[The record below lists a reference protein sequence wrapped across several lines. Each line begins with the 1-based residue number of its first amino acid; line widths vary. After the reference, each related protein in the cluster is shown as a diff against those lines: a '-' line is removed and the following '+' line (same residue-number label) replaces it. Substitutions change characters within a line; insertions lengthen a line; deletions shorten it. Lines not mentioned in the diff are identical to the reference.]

1 MTAKEKIEYI
11 DILYDSAF
19 TGYDEVTLSI
29 STKEKVQ
36 SLCSF
41 CFMAKGTNKELCQ
54 TDIDFI
60 LDVARDLDGWG
71 FIIDDYFGEETLNQ
85 TEE

>member
-1 MTAKEKIEYI
+1 MSVKTHSIQSSEFA
-11 DILYDSAF
+11 
-19 TGYDEVTLSI
+19 GEVS
-29 STKEKVQ
+29 
-36 SLCSF
+36 
-41 CFMAKGTNKELCQ
+41 
-54 TDIDFI
+54 DFI